1 MLNQK
6 DTKSGLTFGP
16 SRSGIGL
23 NRGGCQ
29 QPAVQENVELQKLL
43 LENLELT
50 LLIENTIMSW
60 LKIILFLAQYI

>member
-29 QPAVQENVELQKLL
+29 QPAVPENVELK
-43 LENLELT
+43 NCPW
-50 LLIENTIMSW
+50 S
-60 LKIILFLAQYI
+60 